1 MAACKYC
8 GEEGLRWV
16 RRGGWRLQRAD
27 APHVCLNG
35 RLPDP
40 AAPSLDPVLEGAQ
53 ADVVEILAELERQR
67 QPELSGAGSQD
78 PRGLKKDLRPTWPA
92 PKKRRR
98 NCHVEGC
105 RRHVYRARLCDVH
118 YFDADPRTPAP

>member
-78 PRGLKKDLRPTWPA
+78 PRGLKKDLRPTWSP
-92 PKKRRR
+92 PKKKPQ
-98 NCHVEGC
+98 CCAAKGC
-105 RRHVYRARLCDVH
+105 RRKVYRERLCEVH
-118 YFDADPRTPAP
+118 YYRQKPEAIAE